1 MWRFDERFIP
11 GERLMLNYRD
21 GDEDAFDT
29 LYRRYRRPLLDFIY
43 RMVMNAADAEDLCQE
58 AFLRVIRG
66 KKKYE
71 ATGQFKTWLF
81 QIALNLC
88 RGWLRRMKHR
98 SHLSLNASVLS
109 QDDEEVELQELI
121 PDTSPDPVKC
131 VETNELETIVQ
142 QAIASLPEDQRSVV
156 ILREYQGLKLSEI
169 AEIMDCPVGTVK
181 SLNHRAHQKL
191 EKILAKYID

>member
-58 AFLRVIRG
+58 AFLRVVRG

-71 ATGQFKTWLF
+71 VTAQFKTWLF

-88 RGWLRRMKHR
+88 RGRLRRMKHR

-109 QDDEEVELQELI
+109 QDDEEVEFQELI
-121 PDTSPDPVKC
+121 PDTSPDPVEC

-169 AEIMDCPVGTVK
+169 AEIMNCPVGTVK

>member
-71 ATGQFKTWLF
+71 ATAQFKTWLF

-88 RGWLRRMKHR
+88 RGRLRRMKHR

-121 PDTSPDPVKC
+121 PDTSPDPVEC
-131 VETNELETIVQ
+131 VETNELETLVQ
-142 QAIASLPEDQRSVV
+142 QAITSLPEDQRSVV

-169 AEIMDCPVGTVK
+169 AEIMNCPVGTVK